1 MSLQQDNLGT
11 GQIPTQPLTNSEG
24 VLILTPSF
32 VVAEAIALVTRQH
45 IGQTSSPVAQAEQAT
60 SPHIEETTTHTEP
73 PTATQT
79 EQAATTRPR
88 PKPRRIKKTRA
99 ALDDPPADETAQE

>member
-1 MSLQQDNLGT
+1 MSLQQDILGT

-45 IGQTSSPVAQAEQAT
+45 IGQSSPVAQVEQTSSLHTEESTTHTEQTTTTQAEQAT
-60 SPHIEETTTHTEP
+60 
-73 PTATQT
+73 
-79 EQAATTRPR
+79 TTRPR
-88 PKPRRIKKTRA
+88 PKPRRIQKTRA
-99 ALDDPPADETAQE
+99 APDDDEPPQG